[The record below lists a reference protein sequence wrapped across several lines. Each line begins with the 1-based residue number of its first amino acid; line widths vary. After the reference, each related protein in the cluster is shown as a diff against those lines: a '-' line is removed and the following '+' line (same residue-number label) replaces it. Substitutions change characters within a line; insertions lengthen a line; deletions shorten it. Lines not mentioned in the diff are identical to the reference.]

1 MPDLGDVIAANVR
14 AERARLG
21 ITQVQLGER
30 LTMSGATVSDI
41 ETGRRTITAAD
52 LPRLCEAFGIVLS
65 ELLRRADPHDLE
77 ALGL

>member
-1 MPDLGDVIAANVR
+1 LS
-14 AERARLG
+14 
-21 ITQVQLGER
+21 
-30 LTMSGATVSDI
+30 MSGATVSDI

-65 ELLRRADPHDLE
+65 ELLRRADPHDLK